1 MESGKNQ
8 LAFLNYDK
16 LVKYI
21 LDNSNMKIVL
31 MLHVF
36 SRTNS
41 QDLIPHRVLY
51 EKYKDT
57 NRVIMFEEMYN
68 CMQLKYIIS
77 RYRMFVGART
87 HVTIAA
93 YSTCVPTL
101 VAGYSI
107 KTRGIARD
115 IFGSEEN
122 MVIPV
127 QSQEHEDDLVKV
139 FKYIQDNAEDIR
151 RHLQDFMPLYIEKAW
166 LASEEVKKLIKK

>member
-1 MESGKNQ
+1 MQ
-8 LAFLNYDK
+8 LKK
-16 LVKYI
+16 LKCLCTV
-21 LDNSNMKIVL
+21 
-31 MLHVF
+31 
-36 SRTNS
+36 
-41 QDLIPHRVLY
+41 Y
-51 EKYKDT
+51 EQFKDT
-57 NRVIMFEEMYN
+57 GKVILIGDQYN
-68 CMQLKYIIS
+68 CMELKGFIS
-77 RYRMFVGART
+77 CCRMFVGTRT